1 MYVGCNSWAAALTG
15 SASEVLSG
23 ALASA
28 LCQIAVVQI
37 PVLRAAPLADW
48 SRAFD
53 LCDLTRHEREKEV
66 KEREGCG
73 RDRRYSSCAA

>member
-37 PVLRAAPLADW
+37 PVLRAAPLADC
-48 SRAFD
+48 SRA
-53 LCDLTRHEREKEV
+53 LTCV
-66 KEREGCG
+66 T
-73 RDRRYSSCAA
+73 